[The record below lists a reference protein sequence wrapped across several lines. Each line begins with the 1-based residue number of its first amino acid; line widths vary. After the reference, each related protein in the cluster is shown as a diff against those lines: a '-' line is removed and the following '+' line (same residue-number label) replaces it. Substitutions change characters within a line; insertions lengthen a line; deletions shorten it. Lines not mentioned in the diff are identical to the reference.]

1 MRFELGLVLKHV
13 RGGAEKVNIVKY
25 LTRNPPS
32 TMDCYYK
39 VDSNVMN
46 DQMEGFQP
54 KSLGINR
61 DNCLQG
67 QGNKRQNYGNY
78 NQMGQY
84 V

>member
-1 MRFELGLVLKHV
+1 
-13 RGGAEKVNIVKY
+13 
-25 LTRNPPS
+25 
-32 TMDCYYK
+32 MDCYYK

-84 V
+84 VWDGNYNCNNNYNQNKYGNKNNRVEAL